1 MKAVRHEADAAH
13 AERTLDADLAAL
25 RAALDAHLA
34 GEDVIEAPD
43 GHGTALGLIA
53 RLFGLTPAAR
63 RVLLLAA
70 GAELDTEI
78 GARVAALRGMTG
90 EARADVATALAHVPV
105 GGWEALCPG
114 AALRRWRLVE
124 LRGRGPHL
132 RQEIAVDERVLQFL
146 TGLGYVDS
154 RLEGIV
160 RPLAPTPEPS
170 PAEAALAA
178 RLAGAWDVPGRWPV
192 LVVAGEDALALRT
205 VMQET
210 TERAGLNAL
219 ALDAGSL
226 PAEAAAAQALAVLID
241 RELALSGAAL
251 IIETPDAAATR
262 LADRL
267 VGPVALVGRD
277 PSPPATRPR
286 LRGDL
291 APEARAGRRLIW
303 QRTVGPRAEALG
315 DGIDRLAEQFALDRG
330 GVEAAVTAALSV
342 PPRPEQ
348 LFGALWEA
356 TRAQAR
362 RGLDGLAERIVS
374 TAGWDDLVLP
384 RDQAA
389 QLRELADH
397 VHQAWRVRDAWGW
410 EARGARGLG
419 AAALFAGPSG
429 TGKTLAAEV
438 LAGELALDLYR
449 IDLSQVVS
457 KYIGE
462 TEKNLERIFGAAEDG
477 GAILLFDEADA
488 LFGKR
493 SEVRDS
499 HDRYANVEV
508 SYLLQR
514 METYRGLAILT
525 SNQRSALDQAF
536 LRRLRAV
543 ITFPFPDA
551 AARAAIWARAFPDA
565 TPCEGLAPE
574 RLARLN
580 LTGGSIRSV
589 ALNAAFLAAAEDA
602 SVRPEHVL
610 RAARREYAKL
620 DKPFTAA
627 EMGAFR

>member
-1 MKAVRHEADAAH
+1 MRAVRHETAAVDAPPA
-13 AERTLDADLAAL
+13 LDADLSAL
-25 RAALDAHLA
+25 RAALDAQIRGGAAGRPEEDGSSIDLLA
-34 GEDVIEAPD
+34 G
-43 GHGTALGLIA
+43 
-53 RLFGLTPAAR
+53 LFGLSPAAR
-63 RVLLLAA
+63 EVLLLAA
-70 GAELDTEI
+70 GAELDTS
-78 GARVAALRGMTG
+78 VAAQVAKLRGMAG
-90 EARADVATALAHVPV
+90 EARADVATALAHVPD

-114 AALRRWRLVE
+114 APLRHWRLVE
-124 LRGRGPHL
+124 LRGRGPLL
-132 RQEIAVDERVLQFL
+132 RQEIAVDERVLNFL
-146 TGLGYVDS
+146 TGLGYIDA
-154 RLEGIV
+154 RLEGIL
-160 RPLAPTPEPS
+160 RPLAPTPDPS

-178 RLAGAWDVPGRWPV
+178 RLAGAWDTPGRWPV
-192 LVVAGEDALALRT
+192 LVVSGSDAAALRS
-205 VMQET
+205 VM
-210 TERAGLNAL
+210 RDVARRSGLNAVG
-219 ALDAGSL
+219 LDAGSL
-226 PAEAAAAQALAVLID
+226 PAEPAAAQALAVLID

-251 IIETPDAAATR
+251 VIESPDANAAR
-262 LADRL
+262 LADQL
-267 VGPVALVGRD
+267 AGPVALIGRD
-277 PSPPATRPR
+277 LSAPGTRPR
-286 LRGDL
+286 LRADL
-291 APEARAGRRLIW
+291 APEARTGRRLIW
-303 QRTVGPRAEALG
+303 QQALGPRAEALG
-315 DGIDRLAEQFALDRG
+315 TGLDRLAEQFALDRG
-330 GVEAAVTAALSV
+330 GIEAAATAALAV
-342 PPRPEQ
+342 PPAPER

-356 TRAQAR
+356 TREQAR
-362 RGLDGLAERIVS
+362 RGLDGLADRIVS

-384 RDQAA
+384 PDQAA

-410 EARGARGLG
+410 EARSARGLG

-462 TEKNLERIFGAAEDG
+462 TEKNLERIFAAAEAG

-514 METYRGLAILT
+514 MESYRGLAILT

-543 ITFPFPDA
+543 VTFPFPDLG
-551 AARAAIWARAFPDA
+551 ARAAIWARAFPDA
-565 TPCEGLAPE
+565 TPREGLEPE

-589 ALNAAFLAAAEDA
+589 ALNATFLAAAGDG

-627 EMGAFR
+627 EMGGFS